1 MAICVKELAYALVI
15 MIGQIN
21 FGTIM
26 CYASPTSEEIRA
38 LHHLKEDSVQWSL
51 YNGISSLLAI
61 TGTFITS
68 GLFKAFKNSRK
79 KTIFT
84 ISLMALVF
92 WLLNCLTKV
101 NIWAGVATRA
111 LLGIAMGS
119 FSTAG
124 PLYLVEI
131 APTGAGGF
139 FGCLNQL
146 GIVIGLLLF
155 DFIGP
160 SLNYLELNY
169 VGAGISALQAILIWT
184 IKESPAVEALNIL
197 DKEGKNNNGEK
208 GALCQKECAIGILSG
223 IFIMVLQQFCG
234 INAVLT
240 NIATIMSQSG
250 LNLNG
255 NYQGG
260 IATCA
265 QLLAVFISALIID
278 KIGRKITWIISCCFI
293 VVALLVFA
301 LNTKYNWLSILP
313 LICIFFFQF
322 GYGLGMGP
330 IPGFLIPEYFNDVV
344 RGTATAIV
352 VSFNWL
358 FTFVT
363 IFIWPLMNSGMGMFG
378 SLLLFMS
385 VSVVAIIFGALCIQ
399 EIKNDG
405 IEQETEDKSKPDVLK
420 EFII

>member
-1 MAICVKELAYALVI
+1 MGICVKQLGFAIVI

-21 FGTIM
+21 FGAIM
-26 CYASPTSEEIRA
+26 CYASPTCDEIQA
-38 LHHLKEDSVQWSL
+38 LHHLSSDSIQWSL
-51 YNGISSLLAI
+51 YNGISSLFAI
-61 TGTFITS
+61 TGTFITNL
-68 GLFKAFKNSRK
+68 LFKAFHNSRK
-79 KTIFT
+79 KTIFV
-84 ISLMALVF
+84 ISICAGIF

-119 FSTAG
+119 FSIAG

-131 APTGAGGF
+131 APAGESGF

-169 VGAGISALQAILIWT
+169 VGAGISAFQSILIWF
-184 IKESPAVEALNIL
+184 IEESPTVCALNIL
-197 DKEGKNNNGEK
+197 DKDKSNEK
-208 GALCQKECAIGILSG
+208 KESLCTKETAIGILSG
-223 IFIMVLQQFCG
+223 IFMMLLQQFCG

-240 NIATIMSQSG
+240 NIASIMDQSG
-250 LNLNG
+250 LKMNG

-278 KIGRKITWIISCCFI
+278 VIGRKITWIISCSI
-293 VVALLVFA
+293 IAASLLVFA
-301 LNTKYNWLSILP
+301 LNTKYDWLSILP
-313 LICIFFFQF
+313 MICIFCFQF

-330 IPGFLIPEYFNDVV
+330 IPGFLMPEYFNDNV
-344 RGTATAIV
+344 RASATAIIV
-352 VSFNWL
+352 AFNWL
-358 FTFVT
+358 FTFTT

-378 SLLLFMS
+378 SLLLFMG
-385 VSVVAIIFGALCIQ
+385 VSVLAIIFGALCIQ
-399 EIKNDG
+399 EIKNDA

-420 EFII
+420 EFIV